1 MLFKLK
7 QIIGNGYYETNFPQL
22 GSNFIVTNQQKINCL
37 QVEAVIGGTNL
48 AKSNVYAYATDCFVT
63 PTPDAEHPYKH
74 DLLIDS

>member
-1 MLFKLK
+1 
-7 QIIGNGYYETNFPQL
+7 
-22 GSNFIVTNQQKINCL
+22 L

-63 PTPDAEHPYKH
+63 PTSDAKHQNRH